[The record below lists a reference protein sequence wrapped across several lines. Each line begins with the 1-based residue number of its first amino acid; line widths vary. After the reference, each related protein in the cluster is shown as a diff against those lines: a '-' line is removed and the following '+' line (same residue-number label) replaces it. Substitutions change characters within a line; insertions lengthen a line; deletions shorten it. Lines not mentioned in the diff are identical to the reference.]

1 MFLRIRRQYDLTL
14 NAIQFSIEGSRKCHT
29 FKYNHYNIVQQCDVH
44 ETAYKLDSMMKMLH
58 AGKECF
64 LTSYNTVVF
73 FFFRSSLIEPIDLS
87 HQPRSGF
94 IDQPST
100 SILKS

>member
-14 NAIQFSIEGSRKCHT
+14 NAIQFIIEGSRKCHA
-29 FKYNHYNIVQQCDVH
+29 FKYNHYNIVQECDVH
-44 ETAYKLDSMMKMLH
+44 ETANKLDRMMKMLQ

-73 FFFRSSLIEPIDLS
+73 FSDL
-87 HQPRSGF
+87 H
-94 IDQPST
+94 
-100 SILKS
+100 